1 MPRQGQGP
9 KLYWRGA
16 RRDTEKRLTHK
27 AHWVIRD
34 GSRELSTGFGI
45 GESEQAQKALAA
57 YIVDK
62 YQPQRE
68 RGRDPASILV
78 ADVIGV
84 WLDDKAPSQSRP
96 EEAGQRATTLLAFF
110 KGKMLSSVNEEA
122 CKCYAASRSTMA
134 AARRELEDLR
144 AAIIH
149 YHRQGYCAERM
160 TVWLP
165 ERSPRRERWLFP
177 DEAAAMLW
185 ALWRAKDPLT
195 GIPTRRHAA
204 RFFLVALY
212 TGTRSGAVCAA
223 AIRPTVGSGYI
234 DLDAGLFYRKAP
246 EARETKKRQ
255 PPVTLPE
262 RLAAHLRRWERR
274 GIARNFVV
282 EHHGKPVKSIK
293 KAWSSARVEAG
304 LDKEVTPHTLR
315 HTAATWL
322 MLNGTEIGKAAD
334 FLGMSVSTL
343 HKHYRHHHPNYQR
356 EAAANISRPPQFR
369 PRLTRTDQEHS
380 TTKRKANAC
389 K

>member
-1 MPRQGQGP
+1 MPRQGTGP
-9 KLYWRGA
+9 RLYLRGA
-16 RRDTEKRLTHK
+16 RRDTDKRLTHK
-27 AHWVIRD
+27 ARWVIRD
-34 GSRELSTGFGI
+34 GSREFSTGFGAC
-45 GESEQAQKALAA
+45 ESEQAQKALAA

-84 WLDDKAPSQSRP
+84 WLDDKVPTQSRP
-96 EEAGQRATTLLAFF
+96 EEAAQRATTLLGFF
-110 KGKMLSSVNEEA
+110 GNNVLSSVNEAA
-122 CKCYAASRSTMA
+122 CKRYAASRSTMA

-149 YHRQGYCAERM
+149 HHRQGYCAERM

-165 ERSPRRERWLFP
+165 ERSPRRERWL
-177 DEAAAMLW
+177 DRTEAAAMLW

-195 GIPTRRHAA
+195 SIPTRRHAA

-223 AIRPTVGSGYI
+223 AIRPTVWSGHI

-246 EARETKKRQ
+246 KARENKKRQ
-255 PPVTLPE
+255 PPVTLPK
-262 RLAAHLRRWERR
+262 RLLAHLRRWERKQ
-274 GIARNFVV
+274 IAHNFVV
-282 EHHGKPVKSIK
+282 EHHGKPVKSIRT
-293 KAWSSARVEAG
+293 AWNSARVEAG
-304 LDKEVTPHTLR
+304 LDEEVTPHTLR

-322 MLNGTEIGKAAD
+322 VLNGTDIGKAAD
-334 FLGMSVSTL
+334 FLGMSVETL
-343 HKHYRHHHPNYQR
+343 HKHYRHHHPDYQR
-356 EAAANISRPPQFR
+356 EAAANISKPPQFR

-380 TTKRKANAC
+380 DTKRTKNA
-389 K
+389 